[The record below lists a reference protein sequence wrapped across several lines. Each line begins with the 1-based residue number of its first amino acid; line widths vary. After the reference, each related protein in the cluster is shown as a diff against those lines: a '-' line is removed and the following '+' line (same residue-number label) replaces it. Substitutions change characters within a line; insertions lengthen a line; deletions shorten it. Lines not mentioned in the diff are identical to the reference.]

1 MKKYILA
8 SLLGLSL
15 VGFGAPA
22 FAKPAASPTPAA
34 SATPAAKAKPKA
46 EATPAAK
53 GKTPKAAATPAAKP
67 AKTALVDL
75 NTADEKTLRTVSGIG
90 EAYSKKIIAGR
101 PYKAKDELVSKKIVP
116 QGVYDKIKDSVIAK
130 QK

>member
-34 SATPAAKAKPKA
+34 SATPTAKP
-46 EATPAAK
+46 EK
-53 GKTPKAAATPAAKP
+53 GKAPKAAATPAPKEAKA
-67 AKTALVDL
+67 AKAALVDL
-75 NTADEKTLRTVSGIG
+75 NTADEKTLRTVKGIG